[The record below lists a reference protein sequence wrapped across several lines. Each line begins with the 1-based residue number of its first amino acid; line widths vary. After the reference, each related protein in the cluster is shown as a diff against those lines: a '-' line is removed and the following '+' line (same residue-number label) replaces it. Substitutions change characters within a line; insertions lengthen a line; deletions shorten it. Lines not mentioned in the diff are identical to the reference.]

1 MIKGE
6 ALSRVAWNRTCSRNP
21 EIFEPR
27 VNRLSTN
34 DGQVCQMFPAF
45 FNPDFL
51 FWVRQVRIKTKD
63 LHLALVLR
71 VIVRWKLE
79 AITDQSGSADLL

>member
-1 MIKGE
+1 M
-6 ALSRVAWNRTCSRNP
+6 SRVAWNRTSSRKP
-21 EIFEPR
+21 EIFEPK
-27 VNRLSTN
+27 VKRLSTN
-34 DGQVCQMFPAF
+34 DGQVCQMLPAL
-45 FNPDFL
+45 FNPDFV
-51 FWVRQVRIKTKD
+51 FRVRAMRVEPQD